1 MFSDIFKQLIQ
12 DSGLTVYQISK
23 DTGISESLM
32 SHWKS
37 GRQLPKYDSLN
48 TLAEYFN
55 VSGDFL

>member
-37 GRQLPKYDSLN
+37 GRQLPKYDLMFPV
-48 TLAEYFN
+48 TFY
-55 VSGDFL
+55 

>member
-37 GRQLPKYDSLN
+37 GRQLPSMI
-48 TLAEYFN
+48 
-55 VSGDFL
+55 V